1 MKRKAKNLWMIAVI
15 MSVTVIAFGYE
26 SDETVVCPGRGE
38 RCAYV
43 KVLGIKIWSKKDK
56 GSPGIIIKQVSEN

>member
-1 MKRKAKNLWMIAVI
+1 MKGKIINLWLVAVI
-15 MSVTVIAFGYE
+15 MCIAAIAFGQ
-26 SDETVVCPGRGE
+26 DKTETEVCPGRGE

-56 GSPGIIIKQVSEN
+56 GAPGIIIKQASED